1 MKRFF
6 LSAFLSLFLLNAF
19 GADAVQPG
27 NIILFR
33 HANAPGVG
41 DPPQF
46 QIGDC
51 TTQRNL
57 DEVGRAQAKRIG
69 EQLRGKGVN
78 VTRVLTSQWCR
89 CKETAALAFPNLPP
103 QAIQENPV
111 FNSFFNERPQEPEI
125 TAAAQAILLGWKG
138 PGVLVVVTH
147 QVNITAL
154 TNTFTQSGE
163 GIVLSGQSNQLRVL
177 GRISISQ

>member
-1 MKRFF
+1 MKRLF
-6 LSAFLSLFLLNAF
+6 LAGFLSLFFLNAF
-19 GADAVQPG
+19 GADALQQG

-33 HANAPGVG
+33 HANAPGSG

-57 DEVGRAQAKRIG
+57 DDVGRAQAKRIG
-69 EQLRGKGVN
+69 DYLRGEGVK

-89 CKETAALAFPNLPP
+89 CKETAALAFPNLPS
-103 QAIQENPV
+103 QAIQETPV
-111 FNSFFNERPQEPEI
+111 FSSFFNERPQEPQI
-125 TAAAQAILLGWKG
+125 TAAAQVILLGWKG

-163 GIVLSGQSNQLRVL
+163 GIVMYGQGKELKVL
-177 GRISISQ
+177 GRVLVGQ

>member
-1 MKRFF
+1 MKRLF
-6 LSAFLSLFLLNAF
+6 LAGFLSLFFLNAF
-19 GADAVQPG
+19 GAEALHQG

-33 HANAPGVG
+33 HANAPGFG

-57 DEVGRAQAKRIG
+57 DDVGRAQAKRIG
-69 EQLRGKGVN
+69 DYLRGEGVK

-89 CKETAALAFPNLPP
+89 CKETAALAFPNLPL
-103 QAIQENPV
+103 QAIQETTV
-111 FNSFFNERPQEPEI
+111 FNSFFNERPQEPQI

-163 GIVLSGQSNQLRVL
+163 GIVMHRQGKELKVL
-177 GRISISQ
+177 GRVLVGQ